1 MSEKKV
7 IIASIF
13 IFILIVGVL
22 TYDRYSPKDIQW
34 ATITI
39 HEKALLMSGDIVF
52 TDGNSVK
59 SDAVRMVSGAKDGID
74 YSHCGIII
82 IESDNVYVV
91 HMSINQGMIVKEL
104 IDNFWI
110 TNRVNDYAICRVEGS
125 VSTQKIEE
133 ELNKLLHNKVLFD
146 NGYNAMDSEE
156 LYCTELVCYV
166 YDKVSD
172 VNLYPFEDQSV
183 YIYPNNLFEIPILT
197 KIL

>member
-1 MSEKKV
+1 MSENRV

-13 IFILIVGVL
+13 IFIIIAGVL
-22 TYDRYSPKDIQW
+22 IYDRYNPKDMQW
-34 ATITI
+34 ATITN

-59 SDAVRMVSGAKDGID
+59 SDAVRMASGAKDDLD

-91 HMSINQGMIVKEL
+91 HMSINKGMIVKEL
-104 IDNFWI
+104 IDNFWS
-110 TNRVNDYAICRVEGS
+110 TNRVNDYAICRVEGF

-146 NGYNAMDSEE
+146 NGYNAMDSDE
-156 LYCTELVCYV
+156 LYCTELVCYI
-166 YDKVSD
+166 YNNVSD

-183 YIYPNNLFEIPILT
+183 CIYPNNLFEIPILT